1 MPEKKRE
8 TSLKGMRVKM
18 PNRILMNEQELINP
32 VNAEFFK
39 KFHDDVVRSG
49 RAVTENGKTTTMR
62 IVGVEVN
69 GKEYLLPS
77 FDPQTGKVIN
87 DYDKLVDKYMPD
99 IKAGRIKGYDDYK
112 QAERDRKIFYP
123 QIVGKQ

>member
-1 MPEKKRE
+1 
-8 TSLKGMRVKM
+8 
-18 PNRILMNEQELINP
+18 MNEQELIHP
-32 VNAEFFK
+32 VNAQFLK

-49 RAVTENGKTTTMR
+49 RSVTENGKTTTMR

-77 FDPQTGKVIN
+77 FDPQTGKVIS

-99 IKAGRIKGYDDYK
+99 IKAGRIKGYNDYK
-112 QAERDRKIFYP
+112 QAEQDRKVFYP
-123 QIVGKQ
+123 QIVGTQ